1 VRSDRTAVPTAAAAA
16 DRAGLPPPDL
26 ERPGGFRWIICALL
40 FAATALNY
48 VDRQIIGIL
57 QPQLAQQFHWSES
70 DYGNIVFWFQLAY
83 ALGYVVF
90 GKLIDRMGA
99 RFGYALAVGIWTVA
113 HVAHA
118 WASSLASFMV
128 ARFAIGLGESG
139 NFPAGLKAVA
149 EWFPKQERA
158 FATGLFNAGTNVGA
172 IVTPLIVPAI
182 TLTLGWRAAFLITG
196 SFTVF
201 WLIAWLAIYR
211 SPREQPRL
219 RPAELALI
227 ESDPA
232 DPPES
237 IPWTRLLKVRET
249 WAYASAKF
257 LIDPIWWMYLFWLP
271 DFLVKRHHLD
281 LKTFGPPLVAI
292 YIVSDLG
299 SIAGGWMSSRLLR
312 AGCTLNAARKWTMLL
327 CAVLVMPVFA
337 ASYVDSLWAAVA
349 IVALAAAAHQGFSC
363 NLFTLPSDLFPR
375 RAVGSLVG
383 IGGTAGAIGGML
395 LAKYAGWV
403 LDRIGSFAPIFA
415 LAGSAYLLA
424 LLVIHVLSPRL
435 APAHVGTLAGAG
447 SARPLLSESR

>member
-1 VRSDRTAVPTAAAAA
+1 MISDGTAAPTAAPAAA
-16 DRAGLPPPDL
+16 GMGVPAVQAQQ
-26 ERPGGFRWIICALL
+26 PGRFRWIICGLL

-57 QPQLAQQFHWSES
+57 QPQLAQQFHWSET
-70 DYGNIVFWFQLAY
+70 DYGNIVFWFQVAY

-90 GKLIDRMGA
+90 GKLIDRLGA
-99 RFGYALAVGIWTVA
+99 RLGYALAVIIWTVA
-113 HVAHA
+113 HIAHA
-118 WASSLASFMV
+118 WASSLTSFMA

-139 NFPAGLKAVA
+139 NFPSGLKAVA

-158 FATGLFNAGTNVGA
+158 LATGVFNAGSNVGA

-201 WLIAWLAIYR
+201 WLIAWLLIYR
-211 SPREQPRL
+211 PPREQRRL
-219 RPAELALI
+219 GSSELALI
-227 ESDPA
+227 ESDPP

-237 IPWTRLLKVRET
+237 IPWMSLLKVPET
-249 WAYASAKF
+249 WAYATAKF

-281 LKTFGPPLVAI
+281 LRTFGPPLVAV
-292 YIVSDLG
+292 YVVSDLG

-312 AGCTLNAARKWTMLL
+312 RGLTLNAARKWTMLL
-327 CAVLVMPVFA
+327 CAVLVTPIFA
-337 ASYVDSLWAAVA
+337 ASYVDSLWLAVA

-363 NLFTLPSDLFPR
+363 NLFTLPSDVFPR

-383 IGGTAGAIGGML
+383 IGGTAGAVGGML

-403 LDRIGSFAPIFA
+403 LDRVGTFTPIFA

-424 LLVIHVLSPRL
+424 LLIVHILSPRL
-435 APAHVGTLAGAG
+435 APARVGS
-447 SARPLLSESR
+447 SARSHAVATGSR